1 MQGVRHHYFSV
12 TGNQYNA
19 RGVRN
24 RAVRGCQGYTVSM
37 NLRRLVLVGAALLTT
52 LRFARRWRRHYDL
65 RGNVVV
71 ITGGG
76 RGLGLEL
83 ARQAARRGA
92 KIGLLSRSE
101 IELTAACAELRSAG
115 ATADF
120 AVADVRD
127 AAALRRAVDRLSA
140 QLGTIDVLINC
151 AGIISVGPV
160 DALLLPDYEAAID
173 TNYLGAVRAV
183 EAVRSGMQ
191 ARKRGRIVNISSIGG
206 KVVVPHLLPY
216 CASKFAL
223 AAYSEGLRAELAR
236 DGIVVTTVIPGLM
249 RTGSPPHA
257 TFAGQSRREYEL
269 FVLSDALPF
278 TSVSAEFAARAILD
292 GLQRG
297 DIETVV
303 SWQAKA
309 AAAAFGFAPRSVI
322 RLLTLLAR
330 VLPSAAGS
338 TEHRTGVSSETALTQ
353 SPLAALSRNATVT
366 HNEAIDP
373 GDRDAS
379 GRVSP

>member
-1 MQGVRHHYFSV
+1 M
-12 TGNQYNA
+12 
-19 RGVRN
+19 
-24 RAVRGCQGYTVSM
+24 
-37 NLRRLVLVGAALLTT
+37 VL
-52 LRFARRWRRHYDL
+52 
-65 RGNVVV
+65 

-92 KIGLLSRSE
+92 KIALLSRSE
-101 IELTAACAELRSAG
+101 VELTAARDELRAAG
-115 ATADF
+115 ATAEY
-120 AVADVRD
+120 AASDVRD
-127 AAALRRAVDRLSA
+127 AGGLKNAVDRLSA
-140 QLGTIDVLINC
+140 ALGPVDVLINC
-151 AGIISVGPV
+151 AGIIAVGPV
-160 DALLLPDYEAAID
+160 DALGLSDYETAIE

-183 EAVRSGMQ
+183 EAVRPAMQ

-257 TFAGQSRREYEL
+257 TFAGQPRREYEL
-269 FVLSDALPF
+269 FVLSDTLPF
-278 TSVSAEFAARAILD
+278 ASVSAEFAARAILD
-292 GLQRG
+292 GVQRG

-309 AAAAFGFAPRSVI
+309 AAAAYGLAPRSVI
-322 RLLTLLAR
+322 RVLTLLAR
-330 VLPSAAGS
+330 ALPTSGGS
-338 TEHRTGVSSETALTQ
+338 SEHRSGASSETPLTQ
-353 SPLAALSRNATVT
+353 SPLTALGRSATQT

-373 GDRDAS
+373 VNRD
-379 GRVSP
+379 